1 MPHRSG
7 SDEEDVTF
15 LAGWMYADL
24 FLALMVVFLATIS
37 FVPTYFGS
45 SSGSS
50 INAEYNYSKTYG
62 VPLVTVYNE
71 FNSNQI
77 QSDISNFL
85 SARNLPTNS
94 DVVFA
99 QIVGGYEKEVESSS
113 QGVERALAF
122 SRQIDMAQLPLFSNV
137 ATSLGASSSIAPGQ
151 VAVKFSFAVA
161 VGVGNAP

>member
-7 SDEEDVTF
+7 SAEEDVTF

-50 INAEYNYSKTYG
+50 INAEYNYTKTYG

-71 FNSNQI
+71 FNANRI
-77 QSDISNFL
+77 QSDIFEFL
-85 SARNLPTNS
+85 SAKNLPTNS
-94 DVVFA
+94 DVVYA
-99 QIVGGYEKEVESSS
+99 QIVGGYDKKTETSA
-113 QGVERALAF
+113 QAIERALIF
-122 SRQIDMAQLPLFSNV
+122 SRQIDMAQIPLFSNV

-161 VGVGNAP
+161 VGVGSTP

>member
-1 MPHRSG
+1 MQRRGKAS
-7 SDEEDVTF
+7 EEDVTF

-50 INAEYNYSKTYG
+50 VNAEYNYTKVYG
-62 VPLVTVYNE
+62 TPLVVVYNE
-71 FNSNQI
+71 FNANAI
-77 QSDISNFL
+77 TRDIETYL
-85 SARNLPTNS
+85 SEKGLPLTS

-99 QIVGGYEKEVESSS
+99 QIVGGYNKNSETSG
-113 QGVERALAF
+113 QAIQRALAF
-122 SRQIDMAQLPLFSNV
+122 SRQMDMANLPLLSSV
-137 ATSLGASSSIAPGQ
+137 ATSLSSSSSIAPGQ

-161 VGVGNAP
+161 IGVGASP

>member
-1 MPHRSG
+1 MQRRARAA
-7 SDEEDVTF
+7 EEDVTF

-50 INAEYNYSKTYG
+50 INAEYNYTKTYG

-71 FNSNQI
+71 FNANRI
-77 QSDISNFL
+77 QSDITNFL
-85 SARNLPTNS
+85 ISRKLPTNS
-94 DVVFA
+94 DVVYA
-99 QIVGGYEKEVESSS
+99 QIVGGYDKKTETSG
-113 QGVERALAF
+113 QAVERALAF
-122 SRQIDMAQLPLFSNV
+122 SRQIDLAQLPLFANV
-137 ATSLGASSSIAPGQ
+137 ATTLGASSSIAPGQ

-161 VGVGNAP
+161 VGVGSAP